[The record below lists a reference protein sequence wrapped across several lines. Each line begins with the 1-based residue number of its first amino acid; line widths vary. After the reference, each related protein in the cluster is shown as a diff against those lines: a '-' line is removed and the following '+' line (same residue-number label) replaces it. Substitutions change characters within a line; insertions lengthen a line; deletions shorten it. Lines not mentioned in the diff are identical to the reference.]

1 MPIYELTPDGI
12 EQLPER
18 SFAEAGV
25 QERADLQR
33 VLQSNIEAVSPDTLV
48 IAEEYGKWDESRRRI
63 DLLGV
68 DRDGNL
74 VVIELKRTED
84 GGHMELQAL
93 RYSAMVSTMTFD
105 QAVAAFERY
114 LKQRGRGQE
123 DARSALLDFLEW
135 EEVDEEAF
143 AQDVRIVL
151 VSAEFSKELTT
162 TVLWLCER
170 ELDIRCVRLRPYQD
184 GDRLLLDVQRIIP
197 LPEADDYAVR
207 IKEKKQKER
216 TARATNMDFT
226 RYDVEVG
233 GVRHDRLPKRRAIF
247 EVVRY
252 LFEIGKTPAE
262 ISEAIPWRRT
272 TLLLEGDGELTE
284 ETFRLYQEG
293 QAADGKRL
301 FRPRRWYRDA
311 ADLIVSG
318 GKTYAFSN
326 QWGNRWHEAME
337 NLLRIAPNEKI
348 KYSPS
353 QTS

>member
-1 MPIYELTPDGI
+1 
-12 EQLPER
+12 
-18 SFAEAGV
+18 
-25 QERADLQR
+25 
-33 VLQSNIEAVSPDTLV
+33 VLQSKIEAVSPDTLV
-48 IAEEYGKWDESRRRI
+48 IAEEYGEWDESRRRI

-105 QAVAAFERY
+105 QAVTAFERY

-123 DARSALLDFLEW
+123 DARATLLDFLEW

-170 ELDIRCVRLRPYQD
+170 ELDIRCIRLRPYQD

-207 IKEKKQKER
+207 IREKKQKER
-216 TARATNMDFT
+216 TARVTNMDFT

-233 GVRHDRLPKRRAIF
+233 GETHARLPKRRAIF

-252 LFEIGKTPAE
+252 LCERGKTPDE
-262 ISEAIPWRRT
+262 VQEAIPWRRT
-272 TLLLEGDGELTE
+272 TLFLDAEGELSGIE
-284 ETFRLYQEG
+284 FQKYHEARS
-293 QAADGKRL
+293 ADGTRH
-301 FRPRRWYRDA
+301 FRPRRWYR
-311 ADLIVSG
+311 ADDELIVCNG
-318 GKTYAFSN
+318 RTFAFSN
-326 QWGNRWHEAME
+326 QWGNRWHEAMD
-337 NLLRIAPNEKI
+337 NLLALLPDEEIA
-348 KYSPS
+348 YLPS
-353 QTS
+353 QES